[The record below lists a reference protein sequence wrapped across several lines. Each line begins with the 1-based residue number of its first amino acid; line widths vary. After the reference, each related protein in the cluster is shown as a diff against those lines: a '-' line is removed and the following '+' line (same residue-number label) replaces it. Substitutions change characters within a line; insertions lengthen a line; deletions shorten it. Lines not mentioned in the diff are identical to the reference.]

1 VDLEGGGGED
11 GHGSGDGQTGR
22 MNSSFLGLVCNFF
35 SRVVFV
41 MGDVLHCCLIYSIHP
56 KISVILPFKFVS

>member
-1 VDLEGGGGED
+1 MVLGM
-11 GHGSGDGQTGR
+11 GR
-22 MNSSFLGLVCNFF
+22 MNSSFWDSLVIFF
-35 SRVVFV
+35 RVVFV